1 MQIVLLIGAV
11 IVAWLV
17 FSWLINIV
25 KVSIKTAVSIALIVL
40 VLQFAFGISPEKLW
54 QEVMNLPKMGQQ
66 LFQPQQNDQ

>member
-25 KVSIKTAVSIALIVL
+25 KVSLKTAVSIALIVL
-40 VLQFAFGISPEKLW
+40 VLQFVFGISPQKLW
-54 QEVMNLPKMGQQ
+54 DEVMNLPKMGQQ
-66 LFQPQQNDQ
+66 LFQPQQNKK

>member
-25 KVSIKTAVSIALIVL
+25 KVSIKTAVSIALIIL
-40 VLQFAFGISPEKLW
+40 VLQFAFGISPQKLW
-54 QEVMNLPKMGQQ
+54 DEVMNLPKMGQQ
-66 LFQPQQNDQ
+66 LFQPQQNKK